1 MKVSEGGEMNT
12 STCTAAEY
20 LDALAS
26 FEHAAE
32 RLAQADPVMLDSQD
46 VLASLERLET
56 AVRKVPFSQHLLT
69 QVAVEQGLPGQ
80 LGYTGMKELLVQR
93 LRLAGGE
100 ARDRIH
106 GARDRAPQHGHGV
119 CPEPRY
125 ALVAEAQRD
134 GTISDRHALAIEHVF
149 AKCRRTIRP
158 DQAAILEDVLVT
170 AAADVTPED
179 LAVIGARAL
188 AHLDPDGAEPD
199 SDVVDRARGLTVG
212 MQDDDLMT
220 SFGGD
225 LTPEGRVLLDTIL
238 EKLAR
243 PGVNNPADADD
254 PVDLADQDAVKAAA
268 KRDRRTTPQR
278 NHDALVTAL
287 GLAIASGGL
296 GQHRGVP
303 CVPIITL
310 GIDQLE
316 TETGVATTA
325 TGGRL
330 PVADALRMMGTNPK
344 YVLVLDLASRPLF
357 LGREK
362 RLASADQRI
371 ALYGAEKGCT
381 APGCDAPATRCQV
394 HHITEWADGGATD
407 ITCLTLACDAHHG
420 KVTPDTGDFPRG
432 WDTITVRAGEFA
444 GRTGWRRTAD
454 PSHEHRVNHTHHAD
468 ELYRHALERWRAR
481 CAELRNLW
489 RSEELRVRYE
499 KCVGTIH
506 DDIAA
511 ILDGP
516 HGPPI
521 LEALLAEHD
530 ADEPWNCQMPADL
543 RTAA

>member
-1 MKVSEGGEMNT
+1 MST
-12 STCTAAEY
+12 TTCTAVEY
-20 LDALAS
+20 LDALTA
-26 FEHAAE
+26 FEQAAE
-32 RLAQADPVMLDSQD
+32 RLAQVDPVMLDPQD

-56 AVRKVPFSQHLLT
+56 ASRRLPFSRHLLA
-69 QVAVEQGLPGQ
+69 QVATEQGLPGQ

-93 LRLAGGE
+93 LRLASGE

-106 GARDRAPQHGHGV
+106 GARDRVPQHGHGV

-134 GTISDRHALAIEHVF
+134 GVISDRHALTIERVF

-158 DQAAILEDVLVT
+158 DQAAVLEDVLVT

-199 SDVVDRARGLTVG
+199 SDVIARARGLSVG
-212 MQDDDLMT
+212 RQDDDLMT
-220 SFGGD
+220 PFGGD
-225 LTPEGRVLLDTIL
+225 LSPEGRALLDTIL

-254 PVDLADQDAVKAAA
+254 PVDLTDQDAVRAAA
-268 KRDRRTTPQR
+268 KRDRRTTAQR

-287 GLAIASGGL
+287 AAAINSGAL
-296 GQHRGVP
+296 GQQRGVT

-310 GIDQLE
+310 TIDQLE
-316 TETGVATTA
+316 SETGIATTA
-325 TGGRL
+325 TGGRM
-330 PVADALRMMGTNPK
+330 PVEDALRMMGANPR
-344 YVLVLDLASRPLF
+344 YVLVLDLQSRPLF

-371 ALYGAEKGCT
+371 ALYGSEKGCT
-381 APGCDAPATRCQV
+381 APGCEAPATRCQV

-420 KVTPDTGDFPRG
+420 KVTPRTEDARRG
-432 WDTITVRAGEFA
+432 WDTITVRVGDYA

-454 PSHEHRVNHTHHAD
+454 PSQQHRVNHQHHAD
-468 ELYRHALERWRAR
+468 ELYRHALERWRVR
-481 CAELRNLW
+481 CAELQNLW
-489 RSEELRVRYE
+489 RGEELRVRYGE
-499 KCVGTIH
+499 CVDSIH

-521 LEALLAEHD
+521 LEDLLSEHD
-530 ADEPWNCQMPADL
+530 ADEPWNLQMPTDL
-543 RTAA
+543 RAAA

>member
-1 MKVSEGGEMNT
+1 MIT
-12 STCTAAEY
+12 STCTSVEY
-20 LDALAS
+20 LDALAA

-32 RLAQADPVMLDSQD
+32 RLAQADPVMLDSED

-56 AVRKVPFSQHLLT
+56 AARTVPYSQHLLA
-69 QVAVEQGLPGQ
+69 QVAVEQGLPGR

-106 GARDRAPQHGHGV
+106 GARDRARQHGHGV
-119 CPEPRY
+119 RPEPRY
-125 ALVAEAQRD
+125 GLVAEAQRL

-199 SDVVDRARGLTVG
+199 SDVIARARGLSVG
-212 MQDDDLMT
+212 RQDDDLM
-220 SFGGD
+220 SPFDGD
-225 LTPEGRVLLDTIL
+225 LSPEGRALLDTIL

-254 PVDLADQDAVKAAA
+254 PVDLADRDAVTAAA
-268 KRDRRTTPQR
+268 KRDRRTTAQR
-278 NHDALVTAL
+278 NHDALVTAMRM
-287 GLAIASGGL
+287 AIASGEL
-296 GQHRGVP
+296 GHHRGLP
-303 CVPIITL
+303 CVPVITL

-316 TETGVATTA
+316 TEAGIATTA

-330 PVADALRMMGTNPK
+330 PVEDALRMMGANPK

-371 ALYGAEKGCT
+371 ALYGSEKGCT

-420 KVTPDTGDFPRG
+420 KVTPETGDLPRG
-432 WDTITVRAGEFA
+432 WDTITVRGGEYA
-444 GRTGWRRTAD
+444 GRTGWRRSAD
-454 PSHEHRVNHTHHAD
+454 PTHEHRVNHKHHAD
-468 ELYRHALERWRAR
+468 ELYRRALERWNAR
-481 CAELRNLW
+481 IAELRNLW
-489 RSEELRVRYE
+489 RAEELRVRYRE
-499 KCVGTIH
+499 CVGSIH

-521 LEALLAEHD
+521 LEALLSEHD
-530 ADEPWNCQMPADL
+530 ANEPWSCQMPADL
-543 RTAA
+543 RAAA

>member
-1 MKVSEGGEMNT
+1 MNG

-20 LDALAS
+20 LDALAA
-26 FEHAAE
+26 FEHATE
-32 RLAQADPVMLDSQD
+32 RLAQADPVMLDPQD
-46 VLASLERLET
+46 LLSSLERLET
-56 AVRKVPFSQHLLT
+56 AVRRVPFSQHLLT
-69 QVAVEQGLPGQ
+69 QVAVEQGLPGR

-125 ALVAEAQRD
+125 ALVAEAQRE
-134 GTISDRHALAIEHVF
+134 GAISDRHALAIERVF
-149 AKCRRTIRP
+149 SKCRKTIRP

-212 MQDDDLMT
+212 RQDDDLMT
-220 SFGGD
+220 PFDGD
-225 LTPEGRVLLDTIL
+225 LSPEGRALMDTIL

-243 PGVNNPADADD
+243 PGVNNHADADD

-268 KRDRRTTPQR
+268 ERDTRTTAQR
-278 NHDALVTAL
+278 NHDALVAAL
-287 GLAIASGGL
+287 STAIAAGL
-296 GQHRGVP
+296 GQHRGLP

-316 TETGVATTA
+316 SEVGIATTA

-330 PVADALRMMGTNPK
+330 PVPDALRMMGTNPK

-357 LGREK
+357 LGRER
-362 RLASADQRI
+362 RLASPDQRI
-371 ALYGAEKGCT
+371 ALYGSEKGCT

-420 KVTPDTGDFPRG
+420 KVVPDTADFPRG
-432 WDTITVRAGEFA
+432 WETITVRSGDYA
-444 GRTGWRRTAD
+444 GRTAWRRTAD
-454 PSHEHRVNHTHHAD
+454 PTHEHRVNHKHHAD

-499 KCVGTIH
+499 QCVGTIH
-506 DDIAA
+506 DDIGA

-516 HGPPI
+516 NGPPI
-521 LEALLAEHD
+521 LESLLEEHD
-530 ADEPWNCQMPADL
+530 AATAGTATAPAPATG
-543 RTAA
+543 TASDAA

>member
-1 MKVSEGGEMNT
+1 MKT

-20 LDALAS
+20 LDALVC
-26 FEHAAE
+26 FEQAAE

-56 AVRKVPFSQHLLT
+56 AVRMVPFGQHLLT

-125 ALVAEAQRD
+125 PLVAEAQQE
-134 GTISDRHALAIEHVF
+134 GAISDRHALAIERVF
-149 AKCRRTIRP
+149 ASCRKTIRP

-212 MQDDDLMT
+212 KQDEDLMT
-220 SFGGD
+220 ALDGD
-225 LTPEGRVLLDTIL
+225 LSPEGRALLDTIL

-254 PVDLADQDAVKAAA
+254 PVDLADQDAVRAAA
-268 KRDRRTTPQR
+268 ERDRRTTPQR

-316 TETGVATTA
+316 SETGIATTA

-330 PVADALRMMGTNPK
+330 PVADALRMMGANPK

-371 ALYGAEKGCT
+371 ALYGSEKGCT

-394 HHITEWADGGATD
+394 HHITEWAHGGATD
-407 ITCLTLACDAHHG
+407 VTALTLACDAHHG
-420 KVTPDTGDFPRG
+420 KVVPDLTENPRG
-432 WDTITVRAGEFA
+432 WDTITVRSGEYA

-454 PSHEHRVNHTHHAD
+454 PSHEHRVNHKHHAD

-489 RSEELRVRYE
+489 RSEELRVQHS

-506 DDIAA
+506 DDIGA

-543 RTAA
+543 RAAA

>member
-1 MKVSEGGEMNT
+1 MDT
-12 STCTAAEY
+12 STCLAAEY
-20 LDALAS
+20 LDALTS
-26 FEHAAE
+26 FEHAAA
-32 RLAQADPVMLDSQD
+32 RLAQADPVMLDSED

-80 LGYTGMKELLVQR
+80 LGYTGVKELLVQR

-125 ALVAEAQRD
+125 PLVAEAQQE
-134 GTISDRHALAIEHVF
+134 GAISDRHALAIERVF
-149 AKCRRTIRP
+149 ASCRKTIRP

-188 AHLDPDGAEPD
+188 AHLDLDGAEPD
-199 SDVVDRARGLTVG
+199 SDVVDRARGLTLG
-212 MQDDDLMT
+212 KQDDDLMT
-220 SFGGD
+220 PVDGD
-225 LTPEGRVLLDTIL
+225 LSPECRALLDTIL

-254 PVDLADQDAVKAAA
+254 PVDLADQDAVQAAA
-268 KRDRRTTPQR
+268 KRDHRTTPQR

-287 GLAIASGGL
+287 RLAIASGGL

-316 TETGVATTA
+316 TETGIATTA

-330 PVADALRMMGTNPK
+330 PVADALRMMGANPK
-344 YVLVLDLASRPLF
+344 YVLLLDLASRPLF

-362 RLASADQRI
+362 RLASPDQRI

-394 HHITEWADGGATD
+394 HHITEWAHGGATD
-407 ITCLTLACDAHHG
+407 VTCLTLACDAHHG
-420 KVTPDTGDFPRG
+420 KVVPDLTENPRG
-432 WDTITVRAGEFA
+432 WDTITVRGGEYA
-444 GRTGWRRTAD
+444 GRTGWRRSAD
-454 PSHEHRVNHTHHAD
+454 PSQGHRVNHKHHAD

-489 RSEELRVRYE
+489 RSEELRVRYA
-499 KCVGTIH
+499 KCVGTLH
-506 DDIAA
+506 DDIGA

-543 RTAA
+543 RAAA

>member
-1 MKVSEGGEMNT
+1 MST
-12 STCTAAEY
+12 TTCTAVEY
-20 LDALAS
+20 LDALTA
-26 FEHAAE
+26 FEQAAE
-32 RLAQADPVMLDSQD
+32 RLAQVDPVMLDSQD

-56 AVRKVPFSQHLLT
+56 ASRRVPFSQHLLT
-69 QVAVEQGLPGQ
+69 QVAAEQGLPVQ

-106 GARDRAPQHGHGV
+106 GARDRVPQHGHGV

-125 ALVAEAQRD
+125 ALVAEAQRE
-134 GTISDRHALAIEHVF
+134 GAISDRHALAIEQVF
-149 AKCRRTIRP
+149 AKCRKTIRP

-199 SDVVDRARGLTVG
+199 SDVVARARGLSVG
-212 MQDDDLMT
+212 RQDNDLMT
-220 SFGGD
+220 PFGGD
-225 LTPEGRVLLDTIL
+225 LSPEGRALMDTIL

-254 PVDLADQDAVKAAA
+254 PVDLTDQDAVRAAA
-268 KRDRRTTPQR
+268 KRDQRTTVQR

-287 GLAIASGGL
+287 AAAINSGAL
-296 GQHRGVP
+296 GQHRGVA
-303 CVPIITL
+303 CVPVITL
-310 GIDQLE
+310 TIDQLE
-316 TETGVATTA
+316 SETGIATTA
-325 TGGRL
+325 TGGRM
-330 PVADALRMMGTNPK
+330 PVEDALRMMGANPR
-344 YVLVLDLASRPLF
+344 YVLVLDLQSRPLF

-371 ALYGAEKGCT
+371 ALYGSEKGCT

-407 ITCLTLACDAHHG
+407 ITGLTLACDAHDG
-420 KVTPDTGDFPRG
+420 KVTSRTEDFPRG
-432 WDTITVRAGEFA
+432 WDTITVRTGEYA

-454 PSHEHRVNHTHHAD
+454 PSQEHRVNHKHHAD
-468 ELYRHALERWRAR
+468 ELYRRALERWRIR
-481 CAELRNLW
+481 CAELRDLW
-489 RSEELRVRYE
+489 RSEELRVRYAE
-499 KCVGTIH
+499 CVGTIH

-521 LEALLAEHD
+521 LEALLCEHD
-530 ADEPWNCQMPADL
+530 ADEPWNLQMPADL
-543 RTAA
+543 RAAA